1 MKTHLRE
8 LLAVLALIFLVSAGY
23 AGEYRTWTSRK
34 GTSVEARFDRVTG
47 DFIVLQKTD
56 GRFVKI
62 EYSALSDTD
71 QVHLRGGSQPKQ
83 GSMTAS
89 RSARQV
95 APSRLAQPALPRNK
109 WNHQA
114 APQQEI
120 VIPQQQPGVRWQ
132 DRDDDLA
139 PQELNHGNLHNG
151 NGLLDPDPWG
161 QDQGV
166 HFQQPNIQNQQ
177 RQNFANPMQGANQ
190 QNQWRA
196 NQQPQSDPMA
206 DWRKQQA
213 EQERWAKQQEQD
225 SIRREKQ
232 DLESEAWRL
241 ESRIRNAEHDSRPD
255 YSGLSWKA
263 NQLSQ
268 DADRLGEH
276 GASWQ
281 FQRAASSLRE
291 AEREQ
296 SSWNTHTST
305 FGSRED
311 EKREEAQQNV
321 WGGRGS
327 INTFDSG
334 NSFNNG
340 SGSSFGTGTSMD
352 SW

>member
-1 MKTHLRE
+1 MKTPLQE

-34 GTSVEARFDRVTG
+34 GTSVEARFDRVIG

-83 GSMTAS
+83 DNTTAS
-89 RSARQV
+89 RPARQV
-95 APSRLAQPALPRNK
+95 TPSRLAQPALPRNK
-109 WNHQA
+109 WNQQD

-132 DRDDDLA
+132 DQDDDLA
-139 PQELNHGNLHNG
+139 AQELHHGNFQNE
-151 NGLLDPDPWG
+151 NGLLDPAPWG
-161 QDQGV
+161 QDQGM

-177 RQNFANPMQGANQ
+177 RRNFAKAMQGANQ
-190 QNQWRA
+190 QNHWQA

-213 EQERWAKQQEQD
+213 EQERWAKQRGQD
-225 SIRREKQ
+225 RIRREKQ
-232 DLESEAWRL
+232 DLEYEAWLL
-241 ESRIRNAEHDSRPD
+241 ESRIRNAEHGSRPN
-255 YSGLSWKA
+255 YSGMSWKA
-263 NQLSQ
+263 NQLSR
-268 DADRLGEH
+268 DANRLGEH

-291 AEREQ
+291 AEHEQ
-296 SSWNTHTST
+296 SRWNTHTST
-305 FGSRED
+305 FDSRED
-311 EKREEAQQNV
+311 EKREEAQRNV

-340 SGSSFGTGTSMD
+340 SGSSFGTGISMD